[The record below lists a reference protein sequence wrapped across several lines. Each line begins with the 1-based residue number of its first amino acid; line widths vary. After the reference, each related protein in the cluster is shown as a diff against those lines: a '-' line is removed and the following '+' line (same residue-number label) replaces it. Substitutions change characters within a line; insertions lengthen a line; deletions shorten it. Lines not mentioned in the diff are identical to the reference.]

1 MLNRD
6 PIGEGQVYHL
16 CLRDIA
22 RLIDCDTGSLDV
34 LIVSLPFSSDDT
46 TAGTETELQAA
57 VIVRKDDVDLPIM
70 IEN

>member
-1 MLNRD
+1 
-6 PIGEGQVYHL
+6 
-16 CLRDIA
+16 LRDIA